1 MKKENFNKKLFL
13 DQLGID
19 IENDNY
25 KESVKKL
32 HQLCIN
38 NPFRTQQF
46 VQVYINVWCVKI
58 LNMLDNKSFDIA
70 SSRIRALYMLIIYNK
85 AFNRLITIYFDKVEQ
100 KKIFQTLGNYDR
112 AVHLSMQSQYL
123 YQKGQYDKVEKSVL
137 QCFKEIKKLFKNKS
151 QFNDGLLLIRKCL
164 KKIKDKKKAEVL
176 LKKILQNIVS
186 Y

>member
-1 MKKENFNKKLFL
+1 MKKENFNQKLFL

-32 HQLCIN
+32 HQLCIY

-46 VQVYINVWCVKI
+46 VQVYINVWCAKI

-100 KKIFQTLGNYDR
+100 NFFFFTHWEIMIGQCTYRCNHSIF
-112 AVHLSMQSQYL
+112 
-123 YQKGQYDKVEKSVL
+123 
-137 QCFKEIKKLFKNKS
+137 
-151 QFNDGLLLIRKCL
+151 IRKVNMT
-164 KKIKDKKKAEVL
+164 K
-176 LKKILQNIVS
+176 
-186 Y
+186 

>member
-1 MKKENFNKKLFL
+1 MKKENFNQKLFL

-32 HQLCIN
+32 HQLCIY

-46 VQVYINVWCVKI
+46 VQVYINVWCAKI

-151 QFNDGLLLIRKCL
+151 QFNDGWLLIRKCL
-164 KKIKDKKKAEVL
+164 KNIRDKKKAEVL